1 MSGKLYIVATP
12 IGNLDDITFRA
23 IETLKNVD
31 FIACEDTRRTKILLE
46 RYGIDKKLVSYYN
59 YNERQ
64 RADEL
69 IRELKSGRDV
79 ALVSDSGTPGISDP
93 GYVIIKRAIEENI
106 DVVPIPG
113 ATAFVCAL
121 VASGLPMDEF
131 VFAGFLPHK
140 KGRKTKLEKLSQEE
154 RTIIIYES
162 PHRIL
167 KTLNELIEYFGDRE
181 IAVAKEL
188 TKIHE
193 EFFRGKISE
202 VLKKLTPDKI
212 KGEFVIVISGKTKKE
227 IKYEDI

>member
-1 MSGKLYIVATP
+1 MPGKLYIVATP

-23 IETLKNVD
+23 VEVLKQVD
-31 FIACEDTRRTKILLE
+31 IIACEDTRRTKILLE
-46 RYGIDKKLVSYYN
+46 KYGVAKKLVSYYN

-64 RADEL
+64 RAEDL
-69 IRELKSGRDV
+69 ISELKSNKNV

-93 GYVIIKRAIEENI
+93 GYVLIKRAIEENI
-106 DVVPIPG
+106 TVVPIPG
-113 ATAFVCAL
+113 PTALICAL

-131 VFAGFLPHK
+131 VFVGFLPHK
-140 KGRKTKLEKLSQEE
+140 KGRKTKLQELAQEE

-167 KTLNELIEYFGDRE
+167 KTLNELLEHFGDRQ

-188 TKIHE
+188 TKIYE

-202 VLKKLTPDKI
+202 VLKKLTPDKV
-212 KGEFVIVISGKTKKE
+212 KGEFVIVISGKDKNRKKA
-227 IKYEDI
+227 EDG

>member
-1 MSGKLYIVATP
+1 MTGKLYIVSTP

-23 IETLKNVD
+23 IEVLKNVD
-31 FIACEDTRRTKILLE
+31 LIACEDTRRTMILLE
-46 RYGIDKKLVSYYN
+46 KFGIKKKLLSYYS
-59 YNERQ
+59 YNEKQ
-64 RADEL
+64 RAEEL
-69 IRELKSGRDV
+69 ISNLKSGKNI

-93 GYVIIKRAIEENI
+93 GYIIIRKAIEENI
-106 DVVPIPG
+106 TVIPIPG
-113 ATAFVCAL
+113 PTAFVTAL

-131 VFAGFLPHK
+131 VFVGFLPHK
-140 KGRKTKLEKLSQEE
+140 KGRKTKLQKLAQEE
-154 RTIIIYES
+154 RTLILYES

-167 KTLNELIEYFGDRE
+167 KTLNEMLEIFGDRE

-212 KGEFVIVISGKTKKE
+212 KGEFVIVISGKT
-227 IKYEDI
+227 